1 MNNLDCRVE
10 KKVSK
15 SGNEYYALV
24 INITDTYE
32 KVVFLDTRDVEILR
46 LSNIID

>member
-10 KKVSK
+10 KKISK

-24 INITDTYE
+24 INLTDTYD
-32 KVVFLDTRDVEILR
+32 KIVFLTQADVEILK
-46 LSNIID
+46 LANMI